1 MVPYFTQ
8 WRLFVFM
15 LRVLGRIFVG
25 GVVVLEEELTR
36 VRRVDDR
43 GDSGAVA
50 EAFQQPV
57 PVGEGA
63 VEGAGGLAQ
72 LKCLGV
78 LPQQPADQDLCL
90 NINET

>member
-50 EAFQQPV
+50 EAY
-57 PVGEGA
+57 GA
-63 VEGAGGLAQ
+63 VH
-72 LKCLGV
+72 K
-78 LPQQPADQDLCL
+78 
-90 NINET
+90 